1 MHEVQGHSVFTQLT
15 IRIRED
21 KYKVFNPFKEL
32 TMPKSRAKKSFL
44 NVCLLLFLSV
54 LFLLAGAER
63 APSLTREEKDKLTS
77 AKTLGRAFVDVAKR
91 VQPAVVNITTEKTV
105 AVRPWERYGDDFFRG
120 SPFEEFFRGFGFS
133 PRGKEK
139 EKEYRHKQR
148 SGGSGVIVDKEGY
161 ILTNNHVV
169 EGMDK
174 VKIRLND
181 GREFTATVKGQD
193 RRTDLAVLQIKAKD
207 LPAVTLGDSDKL
219 EVGEWAIAIGSPFG
233 LEHTVTVG
241 VISAKGRSGLGTGTY
256 EDFIQTD
263 ASINPGNSGG
273 PLCNIDGEV
282 IGINAMIIQP
292 GTGIGFAIPI
302 NTAKQ
307 ILSDLIK
314 QGKVVRP
321 WLGISAQD
329 LTPEMMEHFQVKE
342 KEGVLVGQ
350 VHLGTGAEKAGLAS
364 GDIIKFVDE
373 KPVKSV
379 NELVKEIQKKRVGQK
394 VKLGLLRNGK
404 EVTVELT
411 TTAMPDKPEAQKEKE
426 TEEKLGARVQ
436 ELTPQLASRYQISG
450 VKYGVVVVG
459 VEDGSLADE
468 MGLQEGDVILEVNRK
483 RIESPRDYEK
493 AVRDASIE
501 KGILFHI
508 HRKGNSFYLTF
519 KK

>member
-1 MHEVQGHSVFTQLT
+1 MFA
-15 IRIRED
+15 
-21 KYKVFNPFKEL
+21 K
-32 TMPKSRAKKSFL
+32 AKKKNTWS
-44 NVCLLLFLSV
+44 VCIVFILSI
-54 LFLLAGAER
+54 LFLLAFDER
-63 APSLTREEKDKLTS
+63 VNSLTKDEKDKLTS
-77 AKTLGRAFVDVAKR
+77 ARALGKAFVEVAKK
-91 VQPAVVNITTEKTV
+91 VQPAVVNIATEKTV
-105 AVRPWERYGDDFFRG
+105 SSRSWDRFGDDFFRG

-133 PRGKEK
+133 PREK
-139 EKEYRHKQR
+139 GKEYRQKQR
-148 SGGSGVIVDKEGY
+148 SGGSGVIVDKEGH

-169 EGMDK
+169 EGADK

-193 RRTDLAVLQIKAKD
+193 RRTDLAVLSIKAKD
-207 LPAVTLGDSDKL
+207 LPAAALGDSDRL

-273 PLCNIDGEV
+273 PLCNI
-282 IGINAMIIQP
+282 QP

-307 ILSDLIK
+307 ILNDLIR

-342 KEGVLVGQ
+342 KEGILVGQ
-350 VHLGTGAEKAGLAS
+350 VYPGTGAEKAGLAS
-364 GDIIKFVDE
+364 GDIIKSVDD
-373 KPVKSV
+373 KPVKNV
-379 NELVKEIQKKRVGQK
+379 NELVKEIQKKRVDQK
-394 VKLGLLRNGK
+394 VKLSLIRNGK
-404 EVTVELT
+404 EMTLEVVTGQ
-411 TTAMPDKPEAQKEKE
+411 MPDRPEGQREKEKE
-426 TEEKLGARVQ
+426 AEEKLGARVQ
-436 ELTPQLASRYQISG
+436 ELTPPLMSRYQISG
-450 VKYGVVVVG
+450 VKRGVVVVG

-468 MGLQEGDVILEVNRK
+468 MGLQEGDVVLEINRK
-483 RIESPRDYEK
+483 RIDSLKDFDK
-493 AVRDASIE
+493 ALKDANPG

-508 HRKGNSFYLTF
+508 NRKGKSFYLTF
-519 KK
+519 RK